1 MGSLLGPPTEIK
13 AATRRCL
20 RPSREI
26 ADSEKFRHSIKEIVW
41 DDARLLNGPLQTP
54 IWTDLPSAAAQGRSP
69 HSCPSYICW
78 QYYQNLVQQQED
90 VIIFNKDADAMA
102 YGLPRFPA
110 LERITVTPAAHGW
123 IFAPLR
129 ETPMIRAFPRGF
141 NYSMPPE
148 ATKQR
153 FRGFCIVTR
162 AVAQCSKHHVSQ
174 LIVDVNSLETGLN
187 CRVFEGANPE
197 SGLLHTAIRQAENQ
211 QQISLRTNLESDQAA
226 DGAECGVSGGSRAQ
240 FVSLRTVFPGF
251 SSIRDDL
258 VSFLAAGLATLR
270 SVHLSFLYFVD
281 QGGCWSALLSDMRA
295 NLNWRARHPFLR
307 LRVEIGTELW
317 FTPMDT
323 GFGVWIGCEV

>member
-1 MGSLLGPPTEIK
+1 MGSLLGLPTEIK
-13 AATRRCL
+13 AATRGCL
-20 RPSREI
+20 RPSRVFLSANPLNFAVSQEI

-54 IWTDLPSAAAQGRSP
+54 MWTDLPSAAAQGRSP

-90 VIIFNKDADAMA
+90 VIFNKDADAMA

-141 NYSMPPE
+141 NYPMPAE

-153 FRGFCIVTR
+153 FRGFCIVTP

-174 LIVDVNSLETGLN
+174 LIVDVNSLETGRN

-197 SGLLHTAIRQAENQ
+197 YNTLAALLRRPSFTRLDLALLVALHQAENQ
-211 QQISLRTNLESDQAA
+211 QQISLRTNLERDQAA

-240 FVSLRTVFPGF
+240 FVSLRTVFP
-251 SSIRDDL
+251 
-258 VSFLAAGLATLR
+258 
-270 SVHLSFLYFVD
+270 
-281 QGGCWSALLSDMRA
+281 GGCWSALLSDMRA

-317 FTPMDT
+317 STPMDT